1 VLVRL
6 IRALDPAGRPNVRI
20 GGQSTDHSWWPV
32 PGMRQ
37 PPGVVYSLGP
47 SWASSALA
55 LAQALDADLVLGV
68 NLDADRPR
76 IDQVEARQ
84 FLSRIGRRWIRALTI
99 GNEPP
104 LYSVVPYY
112 RVLGGQVLPWYE
124 HVGQPVFGRG
134 PSWSPTDFDREYQ
147 RVLAVLPNLPIAGPD
162 TSDPTWFPSF
172 AQFLSPSSR
181 LRILTSHAYGLNNC
195 VKTLT
200 SPAYPT
206 VPNLLRPYALRLLY
220 KIRSYVALAHANH
233 ATFRIDE
240 MGSITCNGREGVS
253 NTFASALWLAAAL
266 FTVVQDGVDGVNLHS
281 YPGLPNDLF
290 DFTHGPSG
298 WRAQVKPMFYGAL
311 MFARAAPA
319 GR

>member
-1 VLVRL
+1 VL
-6 IRALDPAGRPNVRI
+6 
-20 GGQSTDHSWWPV
+20 
-32 PGMRQ
+32 
-37 PPGVVYSLGP
+37 
-47 SWASSALA
+47 
-55 LAQALDADLVLGV
+55 
-68 NLDADRPR
+68 
-76 IDQVEARQ
+76 
-84 FLSRIGRRWIRALTI
+84 
-99 GNEPP
+99 
-104 LYSVVPYY
+104 
-112 RVLGGQVLPWYE
+112 QVLP
-124 HVGQPVFGRG
+124 
-134 PSWSPTDFDREYQ
+134 D
-147 RVLAVLPNLPIAGPD
+147 LPIAGPD

-172 AQFLSPSSR
+172 SQFLSPSSR

-253 NTFASALWLAAAL
+253 NTFASALWIAAAL

-319 GR
+319 GSRLVRVSVSGPSTLEAWATAGPDNSARVLLINDSLTSGTTVGVAAPAGFGALPARADPLSAPSAYATGHVTLGGRSYGPSTATGALGGPKPDVIAPRAGTYSVALAPASAVLLTMARPATAAYPIRASVTR